1 MQTVAVYKQC
11 HKRHLIVAIMIIDH
25 ECLILIL
32 DELLHHTLDH
42 SEALVSLAI
51 SHVHASLAL
60 VVLNT

>member
-1 MQTVAVYKQC
+1 MPQKAFDRSNYDY
-11 HKRHLIVAIMIIDH
+11 DH

-42 SEALVSLAI
+42 SEALVSLTI

-60 VVLNT
+60 VVLDT